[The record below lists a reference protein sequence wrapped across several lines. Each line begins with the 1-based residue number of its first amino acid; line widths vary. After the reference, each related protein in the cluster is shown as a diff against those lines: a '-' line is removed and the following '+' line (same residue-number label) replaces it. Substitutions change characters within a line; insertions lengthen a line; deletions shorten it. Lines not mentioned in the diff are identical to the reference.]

1 MKDVKLFLSDL
12 FPAIGEVVD
21 EALLLICNYFISTS
35 FSLLSLGLFDS
46 HHGTGN
52 PASHPSTIVRGKNKR
67 N

>member
-21 EALLLICNYFISTS
+21 EALFSICNIYEFLPS
-35 FSLLSLGLFDS
+35 FFGLFDS
-46 HHGTGN
+46 HHGTGS
-52 PASHPSTIVRGKNKR
+52 PASHPNTSVRGKNKI